1 MLKELILSDDLK
13 EQSQKEYENLSR
25 WHKKNPSLLVNSYL
39 SIQEKNPEL
48 LKLAKNLFPK
58 MPRIVRGS
66 QNLKSINVE
75 HSSHIFPLNQA
86 CDLPWISFDSRDF
99 RNVLLLDIDHDSGLE
114 LWEELPES
122 IKPHLVIDPYSG
134 RSAGIFVLKT
144 PIQVAGQKQNFFGN
158 MCHQMVADYFKASPL
173 PHGSLTKNP
182 FGRASNVIGQLARR
196 SPSPTGGIMWEAHQ
210 EANTG
215 LIWHTVQGCPEI
227 ELRDIVAHFAD
238 DYIDYTAK
246 PTKRQF
252 SKKRGEPSVIG
263 WNCYLF
269 DIVRFWSYDNN
280 ETRLE
285 AIQQKTQE
293 ENNMLDKPLPQSDTK
308 SISRSIHKFMVTR
321 YRPRTKEDTINRGV
335 MNLHSSNLDIKK
347 KQKLAALRSSD
358 IKLDNSDHKIRL
370 ALKHWPDG
378 KKCTQKALADAS
390 GVSLKTIKRRWS
402 TLQTPT

>member
-1 MLKELILSDDLK
+1 MEDLLSDDLK
-13 EQSQKEYENLSR
+13 EQSQEEYGNLKD
-25 WHKKNPSLLVNSYL
+25 WHKKNPCLLVNSYL

-48 LKLAKNLFPK
+48 LKLAKIVLPK
-58 MPRIVRGS
+58 MPRVVRGS

-99 RNVLLLDIDHDSGLE
+99 RNVLLLDIDHSDGLE
-114 LWEELPES
+114 LWEELPQN
-122 IKPHLVIDPYSG
+122 IRPHLVIDPYSG

-144 PIQVAGQKQNFFGN
+144 PILTKGQKQNFFGN
-158 MCHQMVADYFKASPL
+158 MCHQMVSDFFKASPL

-182 FGRASNVIGQLARR
+182 FGRSANVIGTLSRR
-196 SPSPTGGIMWEAHQ
+196 TPVPTTGIIWEAFQ
-210 EANTG
+210 QAENG
-215 LIWHTVQGCPEI
+215 LCWHTVQGCPEI
-227 ELRDIVAHFAD
+227 ELRDIVAHFSA

-269 DIVRFWSYDNN
+269 DVVRFWSYDNN
-280 ETRLE
+280 ETNFENIL
-285 AIQQKTQE
+285 IKTQE

-308 SISRSIHKFMVTR
+308 SISRSIHKFMTTR
-321 YRPRTKEDTINRGV
+321 YRPKTKEDTINRGV
-335 MNLHSSNLDIKK
+335 MNLQSSDIELKK

-358 IKLDNSDHKIRL
+358 IKADDTQHKIRQAIRL
-370 ALKHWPDG
+370 FPEGRKL
-378 KKCTQKALADAS
+378 TQKAVSDMS
-390 GVSLKTIKRRWS
+390 GVCLRTVKKHWKNVT
-402 TLQTPT
+402 

>member
-48 LKLAKNLFPK
+48 LKLSKIIFPK
-58 MPRIVRGS
+58 MPRIVRAS

-99 RNVLLLDIDHDSGLE
+99 RNVLLLDIDHSDGLE
-114 LWEELPES
+114 LWEELPEN
-122 IKPHLVIDPYSG
+122 IKPHLVIDPWSG
-134 RSAGIFVLKT
+134 RSAAIFWLKT
-144 PIQVAGQKQNFFGN
+144 PILTKGQKQNFFGN
-158 MCHQMVADYFKASPL
+158 MCHQMVSDFFRASPL

-227 ELRDIVAHFAD
+227 ELRDIVAHFSA

-269 DIVRFWSYDNN
+269 DVVRFWSYDNN
-280 ETRLE
+280 ETNFENIL
-285 AIQQKTQE
+285 IKTQE

-308 SISRSIHKFMVTR
+308 SISRSIHKFMTTR
-321 YRPRTKEDTINRGV
+321 YRPKTKEDTINRGV
-335 MNLHSSNLDIKK
+335 MNLQSSDIELKK

-358 IKLDNSDHKIRL
+358 IKADDTQHKIRQAIRL
-370 ALKHWPDG
+370 FPEGRKL
-378 KKCTQKALADAS
+378 TQKAVSDMS
-390 GVSLKTIKRRWS
+390 GVCLRTVKKHWKNVT
-402 TLQTPT
+402 